1 MSSTAEKS
9 LQEVEQLIIHG
20 KFKEAL
26 KVIATVAK
34 TEGLIKEDQLALK
47 VLKSEIQHFLG
58 KHKEAFALA
67 EEVLEESKDLGNT
80 LLHVDALIQKIMTNF
95 FLTGELNETL
105 NYAEKGF
112 ELINSISSDIPAIV
126 LAKRKTLL
134 LIMKGTV
141 MISFADY
148 AKSLEFFQESLSFAE
163 ESGNKQIITR
173 CLSYLGMSY
182 NLNNEPKKAAECNVK
197 AQTIAKEIGNKV
209 ELAFSYI
216 FEAIITGNRREYE
229 KAIELME
236 KAYSLS
242 KEVGSTL
249 VPDMSINNMGLF
261 YRALFQL
268 DKALECFQSALK
280 RSSAMPQLHLN
291 NIGYTY
297 LMKFELEKAQEYY
310 LKSLKISEEKK
321 DRRILISVLYNL
333 VIISIEL
340 KNLVQAQQ
348 YLERLEQIS
357 NETGFDRID
366 RLYRYASIML
376 LKASSDFSDWGQ
388 ASIMLLKASSDFSDW
403 GQSAE
408 LLKVFLKEEDLPS
421 DWRLDALYSL
431 LEISLKELQLSTTE
445 EALKEVQKRL
455 HHLEVEAE
463 EQQLR
468 WLLGNVYRLQS
479 QLAIVELD
487 AKKAIELLE
496 KAQVIAEE
504 INVELLKKEIKEDQE
519 KIEQQLN
526 MLQKFQEQK
535 APLSEIV
542 KLVSLE
548 NTVKSVKQETVLE
561 ERDKETGKIIEYR
574 KLFSLKL

>member
-388 ASIMLLKASSDFSDW
+388 
-403 GQSAE
+403 SAE

>member
-1 MSSTAEKS
+1 LSSTAEKS

-388 ASIMLLKASSDFSDW
+388 
-403 GQSAE
+403 SAE